1 MATIWAGVDYA
12 RQPGVARRRYGGKM
26 ESARVR
32 VRRYEQGGDINISFV
47 RPKEGSLEGAY
58 LTLPPETTKRLA
70 YLLLAAVDAG
80 VGELEIA
87 M

>member
-12 RQPGVARRRYGGKM
+12 RQPGARRRRYGGKL
-26 ESARVR
+26 ESARIR
-32 VRRYEQGGDINISFV
+32 VRRYEQDGDINISFV
-47 RPKEGSLEGAY
+47 RPTGGSLEGAY
-58 LTLPPETTKRLA
+58 LALPPETTKKLA

-80 VGELEIA
+80 VGELEVA